1 MAITTDVFFFFKQK
15 TAYDISACLVGSE
28 MFITDRSHIV
38 QSVGKEV
45 EYGMEQSEFCKRLVE
60 LRMNKGVSARDM
72 SLSIGQSP
80 GYINN
85 IENGVNFPSMTAF
98 FFICDY
104 LNITP
109 KEFFDTETSAPT
121 KAHEL
126 MEAIKGLNVEQLDS
140 LIAIAKNLRR
150 WWFDIATEKIE

>member
-1 MAITTDVFFFFKQK
+1 
-15 TAYDISACLVGSE
+15 
-28 MFITDRSHIV
+28 
-38 QSVGKEV
+38 
-45 EYGMEQSEFCKRLVE
+45 MEQSEFCKRLVE

-80 GYINN
+80 GYIND

-150 WWFDIATEKIE
+150 

>member
-1 MAITTDVFFFFKQK
+1 
-15 TAYDISACLVGSE
+15 
-28 MFITDRSHIV
+28 
-38 QSVGKEV
+38 
-45 EYGMEQSEFCKRLVE
+45 MEQSEFCKRLVE

-121 KAHEL
+121 KAHE
-126 MEAIKGLNVEQLDS
+126 
-140 LIAIAKNLRR
+140 
-150 WWFDIATEKIE
+150 